1 MCQKPFLQDLK
12 KNFHSISYGI
22 KKSPI
27 NAKCPKMQMC
37 EVLGSSYEKLPNKKS
52 DSKGVCTHIHA
63 TKKASSEVRGEEH
76 QAGHEEPKCL

>member
-1 MCQKPFLQDLK
+1 
-12 KNFHSISYGI
+12 
-22 KKSPI
+22 
-27 NAKCPKMQMC
+27 MC

-63 TKKASSEVRGEEH
+63 TKEASSEVRGEEH